1 MKQTV
6 EERTASQF
14 KKEDRFMYK
23 LDSLFHDQYLMQL
36 GFEFSAIA
44 KQLVTES
51 SRVMNRA
58 DDVIDDFGCKGFG
71 ATVNDLGV
79 LQCQASFME
88 SACGKYSVIKKVYLA
103 HLRELIEDA
112 KGRNLTKAE
121 FAILNEASIKY
132 HIKI

>member
-6 EERTASQF
+6 EERTNSQF
-14 KKEDRFMYK
+14 KKEDKFMYK
-23 LDSLFHDQYLMQL
+23 LDSLFHDKYLMQL

-58 DDVIDDFGCKGFG
+58 DDVIDDFGRKGLS

-88 SACGKYSVIKKVYLA
+88 SACGKYSMIKKVYVA
-103 HLRELIEDA
+103 HLRKLIIDA
-112 KGRNLTKAE
+112 KDRKLTKLG

-132 HIKI
+132 HITI